1 MKKSI
6 KNLILLP
13 ALALSLSSCTDWL
26 ELKPTTQIIEED
38 MWKSQTDVEA
48 VVASCYNAMLSN
60 EFMRRV
66 IVWGEL
72 RSDNLNYN
80 RNKSDELST
89 EDMEMYRSVSLSS
102 ITDQDNITSWASFY
116 NVINI
121 CNYVIHYA
129 PGVCNEDP
137 DYLAS
142 EMYANVAEARAI
154 RALCYFYLIR
164 TFDRIPYRDEPT
176 INDQQEQVLPQ
187 VSQEE
192 VLTYIIEDLKY
203 AAANARSAYPAAQET
218 KFRITRRAASAILAD
233 VYLWQA
239 SGLPYPQDS
248 ITYDLAIKACDAAY
262 NTDESAPSRPTGSSA
277 TYSFYAPWD
286 GQGDY
291 GSIFES
297 GYESPQ
303 SEVIFALESNINT
316 FGEQK
321 SGARNTGTYMAVNQ
335 LYGPVTTNGT
345 RGDLATTYLVAPN
358 SNYPLTSSPS
368 AANFTDVNS
377 SVFKIQTATGGA
389 NDDKRYTY
397 CAEENSNTYVI
408 KKYESQSVRGISNY
422 PDWIFY
428 RVADIY
434 LMKAEALAEKMNCR
448 YTKTIAE
455 NGNPSYTYPNY
466 EAAVNAAMAD
476 PTVSLPTVNNAYCD
490 TMKKVLEL
498 CKVVFDRANTST
510 WITAYENNANT
521 SMQSGT
527 PAEYFPNLVYAERR
541 REFLFEG
548 KRWFDLL
555 RIARR
560 DYKRD
565 QATFSTNLVNAVRTK
580 LDEGADLIASR
591 LASMDALYWPIYED
605 ELDRNTLLKQN
616 AYYLSTAESDDMVI
630 Q

>member
-1 MKKSI
+1 
-6 KNLILLP
+6 
-13 ALALSLSSCTDWL
+13 
-26 ELKPTTQIIEED
+26 
-38 MWKSQTDVEA
+38 
-48 VVASCYNAMLSN
+48 ML
-60 EFMRRV
+60 
-66 IVWGEL
+66 
-72 RSDNLNYN
+72 
-80 RNKSDELST
+80 
-89 EDMEMYRSVSLSS
+89 
-102 ITDQDNITSWASFY
+102 
-116 NVINI
+116 
-121 CNYVIHYA
+121 
-129 PGVCNEDP
+129 
-137 DYLAS
+137 
-142 EMYANVAEARAI
+142 
-154 RALCYFYLIR
+154 
-164 TFDRIPYRDEPT
+164 
-176 INDQQEQVLPQ
+176 
-187 VSQEE
+187 
-192 VLTYIIEDLKY
+192 
-203 AAANARSAYPAAQET
+203 
-218 KFRITRRAASAILAD
+218 LAD

-239 SGLPYPQDS
+239 SGLTYPQDS

-262 NTDESAPSRPTGSSA
+262 NTDESAPSRPTGSTA

-321 SGARNTGTYMAVNQ
+321 SGAKNTGTYMAVNQ
-335 LYGPVTTNGT
+335 LYGPVSTNGT
-345 RGDLATTYLVAPN
+345 RGDLSTTYLVAPN

-397 CAEENSNTYVI
+397 CAAEANNTYI
-408 KKYESQSVRGISNY
+408 INKYESLSGISNY